1 LAPVIV
7 GIDKAVKTKTN
18 NKVIF
23 FIKFILYYY
32 LMIKQMDNRGV
43 IELLSIEMIAL
54 VSALLFDQFFI
65 YRKVVLFLQ
74 PAIDLINKL
83 LAS

>member
-1 LAPVIV
+1 
-7 GIDKAVKTKTN
+7 
-18 NKVIF
+18 
-23 FIKFILYYY
+23 
-32 LMIKQMDNRGV
+32 MIKQMDNRGV

-65 YRKVVLFLQ
+65 YRKGVLFLQ